1 MVICNK
7 CLHFE
12 LCRASNLLSKCCNYR
27 SKFKIFK
34 VDPIFD
40 QIKEAAFIHF
50 KESCTLHEL
59 ANFCNAL
66 DKIKEEM
73 RDEE

>member
-1 MVICNK
+1 MNK
-7 CLHFE
+7 
-12 LCRASNLLSKCCNYR
+12 S
-27 SKFKIFK
+27 KIFK

-59 ANFCNAL
+59 ANFCDAL

-73 RDEE
+73 RDTE